1 MAYTFDL
8 AAWKT
13 VPFADAHEIHEA
25 QRNPLYQ
32 DSEAYR
38 QAFATKLGISGDI
51 GPQAHV
57 GNNPNRIYVATPGS
71 NNLHETGLTPEEI
84 ASSFSP
90 ATKEELQQYAD
101 LHADDPLALDPSLM
115 IQPRAR
121 KPAPTTEP
129 SISTEEGQIARF
141 GKTFKQIIS
150 EKNESEAAAPESKD
164 KRVQSLREERNR
176 LVEERERVEAALWNE
191 TGQL

>member
-8 AAWKT
+8 AAWKR
-13 VPFADAHEIHEA
+13 VPFADAHEIHEG

-32 DSEAYR
+32 ESEAYR
-38 QAFATKLGISGDI
+38 QAFAEKLSISGDI

-71 NNLHETGLTPEEI
+71 NTIHELTREE
-84 ASSFSP
+84 AATFSP

-129 SISTEEGQIARF
+129 
-141 GKTFKQIIS
+141 
-150 EKNESEAAAPESKD
+150 
-164 KRVQSLREERNR
+164 
-176 LVEERERVEAALWNE
+176 
-191 TGQL
+191 